1 MKMNIFSFIGTHELV
16 TAQEVLKE
24 APNWATHF
32 DGYLYSEVCFH
43 DGCFSLTDLKHA
55 VDALVL
61 IESYKGID
69 GAREYLKRWFKL
81 HAGLKK
87 YSKTRTYITD
97 QLDALQKAIQVWES
111 IYAN

>member
-1 MKMNIFSFIGTHELV
+1 MTVIVFIRTHELD

-32 DGYLYSEVCFH
+32 DGYLYSEVSFH

-61 IESYKGID
+61 IDSYKGID

-81 HAGLKK
+81 HSGLKK
-87 YSKTRTYITD
+87 HLKVRAYITD

-111 IYAN
+111 IYAK

>member
-1 MKMNIFSFIGTHELV
+1 MNLITFIRTHELE
-16 TAQEVLKE
+16 TTQEVLKE

-32 DGYLYSEVCFH
+32 DGYLFSEEGFH
-43 DGCFSLTDLKHA
+43 DGCFLLTDLKHA
-55 VDALVL
+55 VEALVL

-87 YSKTRTYITD
+87 YPKTRTYITD

-111 IYAN
+111 IYAS

>member
-1 MKMNIFSFIGTHELV
+1 M
-16 TAQEVLKE
+16 AQEVLKV

-32 DGYLYSEVCFH
+32 DGYLFSATKFH
-43 DGCFSLTDLKHA
+43 DGCFSLIDLKHA
-55 VDALVL
+55 VDAIVL

-81 HAGLKK
+81 HSGLKK
-87 YSKTRTYITD
+87 SLKVRTYITD

-111 IYAN
+111 IYAD